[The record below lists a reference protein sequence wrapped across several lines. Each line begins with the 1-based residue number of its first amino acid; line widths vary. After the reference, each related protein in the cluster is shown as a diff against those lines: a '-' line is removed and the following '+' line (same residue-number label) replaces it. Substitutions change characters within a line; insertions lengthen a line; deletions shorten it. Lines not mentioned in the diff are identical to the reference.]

1 MPRRIDY
8 ADRVEAVR
16 EAAYEIALQQG
27 PDAIGVPEVAERL
40 CMSERTILRLI
51 ASERA
56 LPLLAVQRADR
67 LERNRLFRRSS
78 YSEWMSRPAP
88 QRALATLREQLPSD
102 DKSEDRWVWW
112 SLVLM
117 HARTD
122 WARAAR
128 AEREDLIAAL
138 AAETMTDVTDDAA
151 RAREV
156 AHLHFLVSGAIAQ
169 ICRGSATHAQADDII
184 SRHVRDVLAR
194 HAAHDHDA
202 A

>member
-1 MPRRIDY
+1 MPKRIDY

-16 EAAYEIALQQG
+16 EAAYEIALQERS
-27 PDAIGVPEVAERL
+27 DAIGVPQVAERL

-88 QRALATLREQLPSD
+88 HRALATLLEQLPGD
-102 DKSEDRWVWW
+102 DASEDRQVWW
-112 SLVLM
+112 TLVLA

-138 AAETMTDVTDDAA
+138 AAETMTDVADDAT
-151 RAREV
+151 RAREG
-156 AHLHFLVSGAIAQ
+156 AHLHFLVSGAVAQ
-169 ICRGSATHAQADDII
+169 ICQGSATYAQADDII
-184 SRHVRDVLAR
+184 SRHVHDVLAR
-194 HAAHDHDA
+194 LAAPDHDA